1 MPSPRADYQLHAV
14 FVGILQALEPQ
25 SGFRSSVGLQS
36 FHCAVSL
43 DIARCSVLL
52 LQVIHEV
59 PWSRGVCANPEPQA
73 CQTRTQSP
81 TVAFRWLLGLL
92 ACSLEALR
100 AHSFTP
106 IRHES
111 SCDCTRKLRG
121 FGFIYPVK
129 KQPSPSGSS
138 SNSSSSSSN
147 KTLETGLCL

>member
-1 MPSPRADYQLHAV
+1 M
-14 FVGILQALEPQ
+14 EPQ

-129 KQPSPSGSS
+129 NSLALAAAAATAAAAAVTRLWKRASACKAWLSPWRS
-138 SNSSSSSSN
+138 
-147 KTLETGLCL
+147 